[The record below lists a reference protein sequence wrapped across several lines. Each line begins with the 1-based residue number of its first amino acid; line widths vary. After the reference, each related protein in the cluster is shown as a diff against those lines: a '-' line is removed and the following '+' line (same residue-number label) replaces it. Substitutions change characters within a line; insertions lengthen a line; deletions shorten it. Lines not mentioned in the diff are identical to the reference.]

1 MLFFFGKS
9 KLHQKQAEKVIK
21 RSQQNKRKTKEKKN
35 QKLVLKINKTLERLP
50 KIKGPNH
57 NINETDQFP

>member
-21 RSQQNKRKTKEKKN
+21 RSQQNKRKTKEKP
-35 QKLVLKINKTLERLP
+35 KTSTKDQQNARKTTQDKRP
-50 KIKGPNH
+50 KSQHK
-57 NINETDQFP
+57 